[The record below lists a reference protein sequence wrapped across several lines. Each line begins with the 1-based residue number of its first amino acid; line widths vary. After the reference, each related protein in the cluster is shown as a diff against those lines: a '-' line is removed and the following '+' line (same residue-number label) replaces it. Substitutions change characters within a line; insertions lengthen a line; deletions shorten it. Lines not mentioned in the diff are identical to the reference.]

1 MVVVERMTFN
11 HLDKT
16 VKAELFA
23 DTATEVTSSMTV
35 PEVPAGYTLGAGS
48 IVRTPA
54 FEVGTLN
61 SEGTWS
67 WA

>member
-1 MVVVERMTFN
+1 MVTVESMVLN
-11 HLDKT
+11 HLNKT
-16 VKAELFA
+16 AKVDLFA
-23 DTATEVTSSMTV
+23 DTAAEVTSSMTV

-48 IVRTPA
+48 VVRTPA

-61 SEGTWS
+61 SEGTWN